1 MYGRGLPS
9 SCLPS
14 PCLLLFR
21 LPPLCLWRSC
31 LCLFCSSSRPI
42 DPRENAKN
50 LGISRRYFDR
60 SGAIFAPPACM
71 RHAAAELLCQQL
83 HTIANAQH
91 RQAAPE
97 NGGVAGGRV
106 LIIDARWPTRQNKAF
121 DIQVR
126 VPLQFRQRS
135 RRRYQFAVDVA
146 LAHTTSNQPAVLRSK
161 IKNDNCLPALCGLHV
176 LPFKPLTAFGWPTRY
191 IDNLAVDKAGFIR
204 TQEADHIG
212 NVARLANTAYRNA
225 LGRFFLHHLRIKPQP
240 ACSGARHL
248 GVDVARSDRV
258 HVDAE
263 RPKFNG

>member
-1 MYGRGLPS
+1 MYGQD
-9 SCLPS
+9 LPS
-14 PCLLLFR
+14 PCLY
-21 LPPLCLWRSC
+21 RSC
-31 LCLFCSSSRPI
+31 LWLFRSYSRPI
-42 DPRENAKN
+42 NPRENAKN
-50 LGISRRYFDR
+50 LGITRRFFRYFNR
-60 SGAIFAPPACM
+60 SGAVLAPFARM
-71 RHAAAELLCQQL
+71 RYSTAKLLGQQL
-83 HTIANAQH
+83 HSVANAQH

-97 NGGVAGGRV
+97 NSGIAGGRV
-106 LIIDARWPTRQNKAF
+106 LIIDTRWPTRQNKAF

-135 RRRYQFAVDVA
+135 CRRYQFTVDVA

-176 LPFKPLTAFGWPTRY
+176 LPFKP
-191 IDNLAVDKAGFIR
+191 
-204 TQEADHIG
+204 
-212 NVARLANTAYRNA
+212 
-225 LGRFFLHHLRIKPQP
+225 QP

>member
-50 LGISRRYFDR
+50 LGISRRFRRYFDR

-83 HTIANAQH
+83 HTVTNAQH
-91 RQAAPE
+91 WQAAPE
-97 NGGVAGGRV
+97 NSGIAGGRA

-121 DIQVR
+121 DIQVW
-126 VPLQFRQRS
+126 VPLQFHQRS
-135 RRRYQFAVDVA
+135 CRRYQFAVDMA
-146 LAHTTSNQPAVLRSK
+146 LAHTTGNQPAVLRSK
-161 IKNDNCLPALCGLHV
+161 IKNDNCLAALRGLHV
-176 LPFKPLTAFGWPTRY
+176 FPFTYLAAWGWPTRY
-191 IDNLAVDKAGFIR
+191 INNLAVDKAGFIG
-204 TQEADHIG
+204 TEEADHIG
-212 NVARLANTAYRNA
+212 NVARLADAPYRNA
-225 LGRFFLHHLRIKPQP
+225 LGRLFHHDLRIKSQP
-240 ACSGARHL
+240 PRGGARHL
-248 GVDVARSDRV
+248 GVDVARSDR
-258 HVDAE
+258 
-263 RPKFNG
+263 